1 MAAEDLSGGRKNG
14 AARRGRQVMS
24 DADSPRFWPELG
36 KGVWR
41 ENPVL
46 VAVLGLCPTMAV
58 TNSLKNSLVMGAA
71 TGFVLIGSSALVSL
85 MRKVIPSQVR
95 ISSYIIIIATF
106 VTVVDFT
113 LAALMPVAHKQLG
126 AFIALI
132 VVNCIILGRA
142 EAFAAKNSVG
152 LALADAIGMS
162 LGFTLTVSMI
172 GAIRELL
179 GSGSL
184 LGLSV
189 LGSHFEPWAI
199 MVLPPGGFLTLG
211 ALLTLFAWLKR
222 RRDRARQVA

>member
-1 MAAEDLSGGRKNG
+1 VAPQAEKQFG
-14 AARRGRQVMS
+14 
-24 DADSPRFWPELG
+24 PELT
-36 KGVWR
+36 KGIWK

-58 TNSLKNSLVMGAA
+58 TNSLKNALVMGVA

-106 VTVVDFT
+106 VTVVDFS
-113 LAALMPVAHKQLG
+113 LAALMPAAHKQLG

-142 EAFAAKNSVG
+142 EAFAARNRVG
-152 LALADAIGMS
+152 LAVADAIGMS
-162 LGFTLTVSMI
+162 IGFTLTVSMI
-172 GAIRELL
+172 GSIREIL
-179 GSGSL
+179 GSGTL
-184 LGLSV
+184 LEFPV
-189 LGSHFEPWAI
+189 MGSSFEPWAI

-211 ALLTLFAWLKR
+211 GLLTLFAWMKS
-222 RRDRARQVA
+222 RRDRAAQASAATAEERVA